1 MGFCAA
7 QHQVRCSIFAT
18 KLLQEISTF
27 SNHNPVSN
35 SDMIKPTLCRM
46 DDAAQAE
53 IAATITQRLYGDFAL
68 REATGSAQ
76 CSE

>member
-1 MGFCAA
+1 MKFE
-7 QHQVRCSIFAT
+7 VVILET
-18 KLLQEISTF
+18 NI
-27 SNHNPVSN
+27 
-35 SDMIKPTLCRM
+35 LCRM

-76 CSE
+76 CSEFINNLSDIFMVMFGYYL